1 MNVLTCAWGVMK
13 SPTKRAKDKED
24 DGLIPILIK
33 YKILIPHHHRDY
45 TLKFLPLLSLLK
57 VENKCCI

>member
-24 DGLIPILIK
+24 DGLIP
-33 YKILIPHHHRDY
+33 Y
-45 TLKFLPLLSLLK
+45 
-57 VENKCCI
+57 